1 MALAQICGLPVNSQ
15 MQVADEGTT
24 EINTRAEIATTY
36 DMEQVYANRPDLKAL
51 EFATKAAGAQKQV
64 ALSSMLPNI
73 ALIGAYSFSTPN
85 MFDGF
90 KNRVAGAFS
99 VGVVAR
105 IPLWHWGGNYN
116 KYKAA
121 ATNENIMRLQLDDA
135 KEKIELQ
142 VSQAAYKA
150 QEAIK
155 TYVATE
161 SNLDKAQ
168 ENLRTADLG
177 FREGVVTSDDVMAA
191 QTAWLKANSENIDAM
206 IDVQLCDVYLAK
218 ALGTLE

>member
-105 IPLWHWGGNYN
+105 IPLWHWGGNTTMQ
-116 KYKAA
+116 KRK
-121 ATNENIMRLQLDDA
+121 
-135 KEKIELQ
+135 
-142 VSQAAYKA
+142 
-150 QEAIK
+150 
-155 TYVATE
+155 
-161 SNLDKAQ
+161 
-168 ENLRTADLG
+168 
-177 FREGVVTSDDVMAA
+177 
-191 QTAWLKANSENIDAM
+191 
-206 IDVQLCDVYLAK
+206 
-218 ALGTLE
+218 